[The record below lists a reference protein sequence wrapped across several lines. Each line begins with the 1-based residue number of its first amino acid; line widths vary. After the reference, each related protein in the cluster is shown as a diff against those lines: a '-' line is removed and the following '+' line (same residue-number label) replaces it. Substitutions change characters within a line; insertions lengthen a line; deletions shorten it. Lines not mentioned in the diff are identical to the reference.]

1 VPETILTALVLDR
14 TCPGFLSGQEIIGSR
29 ASVEDMVLAL
39 ARTTGTSL
47 EDVRKMPLWQVLRY
61 LKKLAKQTKNE

>member
-1 VPETILTALVLDR
+1 VPEIILTALVLDR
-14 TCPGFLSGQEIIGSR
+14 TCPGFLSGQEIISAR
-29 ASVEDMVLAL
+29 ESVEDMVLAL

-47 EDVRKMPLWQVLRY
+47 EDIRKMPLWQVLRY